1 VEANLP
7 SLTCGELSIVP
18 TREDKALQLVWS
30 GRSTSRDPR
39 GTLVPYFEQA
49 FAAAERDAVALELR
63 LAPLSLCNSATIAA
77 IVDAI
82 RIGRER
88 SVPMTIVYDGS
99 QRWQRVSFDPLRMFS
114 SKQALEVRAA

>member
-1 VEANLP
+1 M
-7 SLTCGELSIVP
+7 
-18 TREDKALQLVWS
+18 
-30 GRSTSRDPR
+30 
-39 GTLVPYFEQA
+39 PYFEQA